1 MDTESFIVN
10 VKTDY
15 IYKEIAENVETRFD
29 TSNVELERPL
39 PKGKYQKVIGLMND
53 ELGGDVMAE
62 VAVLRAKHI
71 AI

>member
-29 TSNVELERPL
+29 ISNVELERPL

-53 ELGGDVMAE
+53 ELGGDVMTE

>member
-15 IYKEIAENVETRFD
+15 IYKEIAENVETKFD

>member
-53 ELGGDVMAE
+53 ELGGDIMTE

>member
-15 IYKEIAENVETRFD
+15 IYKEIAENVKTRFD

-53 ELGGDVMAE
+53 ELGGDVMTE

>member
-29 TSNVELERPL
+29 TSNVELERQL
-39 PKGKYQKVIGLMND
+39 PKGKYQKVIVLMND
-53 ELGGDVMAE
+53 ELGGDVMTE

>member
-1 MDTESFIVN
+1 MDTDSFIVN

-15 IYKEIAENVETRFD
+15 IYKDIAENVETRFD
-29 TSNVELERPL
+29 ASNIGLERPL

-53 ELGGDVMAE
+53 ELGGDVMTE

>member
-53 ELGGDVMAE
+53 ELGGDVMTE
-62 VAVLRAKHI
+62 VAALRAKHI

>member
-15 IYKEIAENVETRFD
+15 IYKEIAENGETRFD